1 MTTAATGMQR
11 VDISS
16 SKRELRIFMVAGEHS
31 GDALG
36 GRLMAELN
44 AQARGRARYLG
55 VGGPEMRAQGLISQF
70 PLSDIA
76 VMGPVAIIKSLPRLM
91 RRVYRTVDAAV
102 AAEPDAVVI
111 IDAPEFTHPIAR
123 RIRRKLPN
131 VPIIDYVSPSVWAW
145 RPGRARKMRAYVDHV
160 MALLPFEPDVHRRL
174 GGPPCTYVGHPLI
187 ERTNELARIDPAPLR
202 DRLALADGQ
211 PLLVVLPGSRRS
223 EVEHLMKPFG
233 DALTLLRERGINPV
247 VALPVVPHVRDLVER
262 HVRAWPV
269 TPHLLEGED
278 DKFRAFKLATAALA
292 ASGTVTLELALLG
305 TPMVVGYIVDKIA
318 SQLKFLVNVP
328 SIVLANLVLGDN
340 AFPEFTQENCTGA
353 NLADAVQPL
362 LSDTDVRAA
371 QCAALARIPTALN
384 LAAEPSKTA
393 ARIVLAYA
401 DQGRGATVSAA

>member
-1 MTTAATGMQR
+1 MTSSVADTRR
-11 VDISS
+11 VEISP

-44 AQARGRARYLG
+44 SQARGRARYLG
-55 VGGPEMRAQGLISQF
+55 VGGHDMRAQGLISQF
-70 PLSDIA
+70 PLSDVA
-76 VMGPVAIIKSLPRLM
+76 VMGPVAIVKALLRLL

-102 AAEPDAVVI
+102 AAAPDAVVI

-145 RPGRARKMRAYVDHV
+145 RPGRAKRMRAYIDHV
-160 MALLPFEPDVHRRL
+160 MALLPFEPDAHRRL
-174 GGPPCTYVGHPLI
+174 GGPACTYVGHPLI
-187 ERTNELARIDPAPLR
+187 ERAGELARIDPAPLR
-202 DRLALADGQ
+202 DRLALVDGQ

-262 HVRAWPV
+262 HARAWPV
-269 TPHLLEGED
+269 TPYLLDGEE

-292 ASGTVTLELALLG
+292 ASGTVTLELALIG
-305 TPMVVGYIVDKIA
+305 TPMVVGYIVDGIA
-318 SQLKFLVNVP
+318 AHLTFLVNVP
-328 SIVLANLVLGDN
+328 SFVLANLVLGEN

-353 NLADAVQPL
+353 KLADALLPL
-362 LSDTDVRAA
+362 LSATDARAA
-371 QCAALARIPTALN
+371 QLAALAKIPAALN
-384 LAAEPSKTA
+384 LSAEPSKAA

-401 DQGRGATVSAA
+401 DGGRGATID